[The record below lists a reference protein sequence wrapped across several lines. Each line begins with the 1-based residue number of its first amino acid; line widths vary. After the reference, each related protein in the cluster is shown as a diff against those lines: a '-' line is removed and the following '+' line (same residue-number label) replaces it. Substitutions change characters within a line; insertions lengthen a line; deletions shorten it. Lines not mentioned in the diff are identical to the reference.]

1 MFAFEYCGDGGNGQS
16 PSNFNPKG
24 ACEGHAY
31 DKNQPFSCIP
41 GGISIGTQDRNSA
54 GTLGYTF
61 LNESNQLHTVTP
73 ISHLASE
80 VRVTLQIFGE
90 N

>member
-1 MFAFEYCGDGGNGQS
+1 MESY
-16 PSNFNPKG
+16 
-24 ACEGHAY
+24 
-31 DKNQPFSCIP
+31 
-41 GGISIGTQDRNSA
+41 
-54 GTLGYTF
+54 
-61 LNESNQLHTVTP
+61 ESNQLHTVTP